1 MAEKSADPTRA
12 ATRTE
17 SDAEGALAQPTVELR
32 VLGDRSTGPVTDEP
46 TVEHPIIRPAGTRA
60 GATAAHPHLAEV
72 PQPGPAAEPVT
83 GLDDP
88 TQEQP
93 IIRPGPAAGMAAGP
107 QPQAAAPA
115 APQPQAAAA
124 PATPEP
130 VVVAVTD
137 EPDQFIGVVRRYG
150 WVAAAAGV
158 AAIAL
163 LCSAPFVSGTG
174 LLWSPP
180 AAPQTPAPQTVE
192 PAATTVPP
200 TPTPSATDTSPA
212 ATEALAGQPVPADPG
227 VAQPPDEPAPTVA
240 TSDVP
245 SPGASPPVATEP
257 VLLGPDNDDDL
268 RRLLDTYCK
277 QTHGGQWMAWPG
289 NWPGSSDGRW
299 NCVRPWTDNSE
310 DLDVRLACAQRYGEP
325 VEAELTN
332 RRNELS
338 WRCFRP

>member
-1 MAEKSADPTRA
+1 MAEKSADHTRA
-12 ATRTE
+12 VTHTE
-17 SDAEGALAQPTVELR
+17 PEAEGALAQPTVELR

-46 TVEHPIIRPAGTRA
+46 TVEHPIIQPSGSRA
-60 GATAAHPHLAEV
+60 GATAAHPLLAEV
-72 PQPGPAAEPVT
+72 PQSGAAAEPVT

-93 IIRPGPAAGMAAGP
+93 IIRPVPAASVPAAPEPKAGVP
-107 QPQAAAPA
+107 AAPEPQAAAPA
-115 APQPQAAAA
+115 APG
-124 PATPEP
+124 PAG
-130 VVVAVTD
+130 VAVID

-180 AAPQTPAPQTVE
+180 AVPQTSVSPTVE
-192 PAATTVPP
+192 PAGTTAPP
-200 TPTPSATDTSPA
+200 TPTPSATESSPA
-212 ATEALAGQPVPADPG
+212 AADVLAGQPVPTDPG
-227 VAQPPDEPAPTVA
+227 VEQPPDVPAPTVA
-240 TSDVP
+240 TPTPTSDAS
-245 SPGASPPVATEP
+245 SPRASPPVATEP

-277 QTHGGQWMAWPG
+277 QRHGGQWMAWPG
-289 NWPGSSDGRW
+289 STDGRW
-299 NCVRPWTDNSE
+299 TCVRPRTDNSK

-325 VEAELTN
+325 VDAELTN

-338 WRCFRP
+338 WRCYRS